1 MKAMRKTQAEIEAI
15 IAEAKEK
22 AEPYIKVM
30 QEIALHTTP
39 TAILKSDG
47 SFEVKYSHDTNPT
60 YIIAKGMAQSYFDWA
75 QKMINE

>member
-1 MKAMRKTQAEIEAI
+1 MKAMRKTQLEIEAI

-47 SFEVKYSHDTNPT
+47 SFEVKYSHDTNQT

-75 QKMINE
+75 HNPVKQ